1 MGTNVR
7 LDAAGA
13 INGDVDDTACVGP
26 NGPVAPV
33 EPVLPPLVPEEVAQ
47 AVDDALLV
55 VNPGLGNLTNY
66 FAQDDE
72 LIVPSELEEDEE
84 FMARTKYPRDLKKK
98 DE

>member
-1 MGTNVR
+1 MWVP
-7 LDAAGA
+7 
-13 INGDVDDTACVGP
+13 TARSLRSSRCCP
-26 NGPVAPV
+26 RWCRRKSPRP
-33 EPVLPPLVPEEVAQ
+33 
-47 AVDDALLV
+47 LV